1 MAMTLR
7 LDSDHSEML
16 ARLANQLKCSKH
28 EAVLRAIELADER
41 ISIKQRGIDRAR
53 EILETRDKELMD
65 RLADA

>member
-7 LDSDHSEML
+7 LDDRHDAML
-16 ARLANQLKCSKH
+16 TDLANSLGCSKQQ
-28 EAVLRAIELADER
+28 AVIHALELADER
-41 ISIKQRGIDRAR
+41 IRIHNKALVRVQ